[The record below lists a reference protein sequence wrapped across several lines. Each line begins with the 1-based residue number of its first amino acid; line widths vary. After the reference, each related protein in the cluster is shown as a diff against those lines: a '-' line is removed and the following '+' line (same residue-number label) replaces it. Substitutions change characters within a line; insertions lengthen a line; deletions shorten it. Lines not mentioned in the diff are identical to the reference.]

1 MPIVAIARG
10 SLIGGQATAER
21 VARLLGVPAVGRETL
36 IELASKFGVPG
47 PRLAHLLDTSRP
59 SGNGFRSHPRH
70 P

>member
-36 IELASKFGVPG
+36 IELASKFGVPVAT
-47 PRLAHLLDTSRP
+47 PY
-59 SGNGFRSHPRH
+59 
-70 P
+70 